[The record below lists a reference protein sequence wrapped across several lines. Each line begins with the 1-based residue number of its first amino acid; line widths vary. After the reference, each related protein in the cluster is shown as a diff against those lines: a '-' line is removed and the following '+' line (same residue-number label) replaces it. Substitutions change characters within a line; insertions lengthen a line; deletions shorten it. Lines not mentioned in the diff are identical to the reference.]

1 MERADAEREKQNRRK
16 CGAQTGGKEEKMS
29 LFVKLRSFSTAQQIT
44 FVRNTHSKSL
54 ASTCYYHFQAHNNL
68 GLHILSRSLF
78 TLVREIEKQCSAF
91 CEFSVIIYQ
100 NVEIWTMVQRTRS
113 RFNGEETQKT
123 GEAKIV
129 SNKIC
134 LCCSYC
140 DAKIVISV

>member
-1 MERADAEREKQNRRK
+1 MERADAERENQNRRK

-54 ASTCYYHFQAHNNL
+54 ASTCYYHFRAHNNL

-100 NVEIWTMVQRTRS
+100 NVEIWTMVQLTRS
-113 RFNGEETQKT
+113 RFERKHKKT